1 MDEYKASLDQLTKQ
15 YNQAIQALES
25 AFELEKGQVG
35 RVNKLREQYSGRYT
49 QLVYEY
55 RQKRKVIIAEYKQSH
70 PEWTK
75 ARKMWGWLFVI
86 GILAAMTCCTMALP
100 DSPEAEVTV
109 DLLERRQHPHPLPA
123 GLYAICLQSRPRALA
138 ANR

>member
-70 PEWTK
+70 PEWTR

-86 GILAAMTCCTMALP
+86 GILAAMTCCPLW
-100 DSPEAEVTV
+100 
-109 DLLERRQHPHPLPA
+109 RRTSLS
-123 GLYAICLQSRPRALA
+123 GSAIRSS
-138 ANR
+138 

>member
-35 RVNKLREQYSGRYT
+35 RINKLREQYSGRYT

-70 PEWTK
+70 PEWTR

-100 DSPEAEVTV
+100 DSPEADNLVNYFHLPLLQMV
-109 DLLERRQHPHPLPA
+109 HHYLFSMLKLFLLFDLLKFQH
-123 GLYAICLQSRPRALA
+123 
-138 ANR
+138 